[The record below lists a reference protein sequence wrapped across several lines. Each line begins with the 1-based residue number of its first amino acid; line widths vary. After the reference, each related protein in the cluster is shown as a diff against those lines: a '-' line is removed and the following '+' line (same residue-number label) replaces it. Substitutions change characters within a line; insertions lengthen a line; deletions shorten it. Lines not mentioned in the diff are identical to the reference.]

1 MVDPFA
7 DGQIMHLLSLRSGGR
22 KRPFAVEMLAS
33 SQSCHPQLMVK
44 RPPHADRDE
53 VHVGMLDHFVRVG
66 KSVGNSEMPGRF
78 VCGFLAARADRR
90 DLELRKRAQ
99 GRNVGIAPPA
109 VAHACP
115 NNANT
120 DFFWRHDVSSLPPK
134 PANPRRVLLL
144 PAATEVS
151 VNENQT
157 YKFIQL
163 SLSESQLGSKV
174 VRLVGQHLQITGGSA
189 SIAHL
194 RKLRRV
200 LS

>member
-1 MVDPFA
+1 
-7 DGQIMHLLSLRSGGR
+7 
-22 KRPFAVEMLAS
+22 
-33 SQSCHPQLMVK
+33 
-44 RPPHADRDE
+44 
-53 VHVGMLDHFVRVG
+53 MLDHFVRVG
-66 KSVGNSEMPGRF
+66 KSVGNSEMLGRL

-90 DLELRKRAQ
+90 DLELGKRAQ
-99 GRNVGIAPPA
+99 GRNVGIEPPA
-109 VAHACP
+109 VAQSCSNDA
-115 NNANT
+115 NAV
-120 DFFWRHDVSSLPPK
+120 FFCGHDVSNLAPK

-163 SLSESQLGSKV
+163 SLSESQFGSKV
-174 VRLVGQHLQITGGSA
+174 VGFVGQHLQITGGSA